1 MTPRS
6 ASFAKL
12 DTSDPVAVADA
23 LRAIDPRGTVVLFE
37 NLGCPPFIPPQVIAS
52 LFEGVGNVVGVCAAL
67 GFPAYHVAARTWQTD
82 LFGKPAPKAKTD
94 KRRRSGIVGSRGS
107 HRKGLFVEK
116 ANVRWKGQRFIQS
129 DGRADAAW
137 IAEWGRRFRFASV
150 AW

>member
-12 DTSDPVAVADA
+12 DTSDPVAVAEA

-82 LFGKPAPKAKTD
+82 LFGKPSPKAKGK
-94 KRRRSGIVGSRGS
+94 KRTVRAEGSQ
-107 HRKGLFVEK
+107 RKGLFVEK
-116 ANVRWKGQRFIQS
+116 ANARWKGQRFIQS